1 MSGLVVEK
9 EEEMLKR
16 PLILKLF
23 ALYLFLDPLL
33 RVVFLSIEKEFDFT
47 VVLMKT
53 LNLPL
58 IDVFNF
64 WFLFPISG
72 LLILGVKNYTYIL
85 FIIIQFYSLYFHIN
99 YQQYSWPYLSKTPSV
114 NAYALLVINMFM
126 VAYLLMPRPREI
138 FFKKELRWW
147 ERGSRYTIEEP
158 CFVKVLDKEVHG
170 KVCDISFG
178 GALLTLD
185 EPIEPGSIVKLD
197 FEILEKNLSLN
208 GQIVREVKME
218 NGETRFGIQFLF
230 ESSWQKFQLR
240 LMMMSIAKLSAYE
253 KYR

>member
-1 MSGLVVEK
+1 
-9 EEEMLKR
+9 MLKR

-23 ALYLFLDPLL
+23 AFFLFIDPLL

-47 VVLMKT
+47 VVLMKA

-58 IDVFNF
+58 GDLFNF
-64 WFLFPISG
+64 WLLFPISG

-85 FIIIQFYSLYFHIN
+85 FIAIQFYSLYFHIN
-99 YQQYSWPYLSKTPSV
+99 YEEYSWPYLSKTP
-114 NAYALLVINMFM
+114 ALNSYILLIINMFM
-126 VAYLLMPRPREI
+126 VTYLLFPRSREI

-147 ERGSRYTIEEP
+147 ERGSRYTINEP
-158 CFVKVLDKEVHG
+158 CFVKVLDREVHG

-178 GALLTLD
+178 GALLSLD
-185 EPIEPGSIVKLD
+185 EKIDVGSIVKLD
-197 FEILEKNLSLN
+197 FEILEKNLTLN
-208 GQIVREVKME
+208 GQIVREVE
-218 NGETRFGIQFLF
+218 SLEGEVQFGIQFIF
-230 ESSWQKFQLR
+230 ESSWQKLQLR